1 MIVLGAQK
9 KYNCISIRKEGSD
22 MAVELEDLY
31 AQIKPQYDIELHTN
45 GCFRRMIDWIHM
57 VEEVS
62 FVSLLHGDELVFNSG
77 LHYTSEEWLV
87 QFIKELDNVHA
98 GGLIIALEE
107 GHMFASET
115 VDYCNS
121 IRFPLFSA
129 TMTSPFI
136 DIMRMFSAIL
146 LRNEQRD
153 TNLITALKNAV
164 FYPENAELYANH
176 LERNGFFRN
185 MSYLVVMLSCHAYD
199 TEQGNERLIE
209 LHKSLNHE
217 IKSGIVYEEKGLLV
231 ILLAGYEQKRVKEKM
246 QAFSRKDH
254 NIYIGIGS
262 QEEDMQHIYKSYQ
275 NAYTA
280 YQLTKTAINKNF
292 LVYEELGVYK
302 LLADVKEK
310 EIYPAFVQETL
321 GALISYD
328 RDNKTEYTEVLR
340 AFFENECSILNT
352 SRALYCHK
360 NTLAYKINK
369 VKDLLGYDIL
379 SNENRTRIMLAFYIM
394 KMQEN

>member
-1 MIVLGAQK
+1 MIVLRAQK
-9 KYNCISIRKEGSD
+9 KYNGISIRKEGSD

-31 AQIKPQYDIELHTN
+31 AAIKPQYDIKLHTN

-57 VEEVS
+57 VEEVN

-87 QFIKELDNVHA
+87 LFIKELDRVHA

-107 GHMFASET
+107 GHMFAKET
-115 VDYCNS
+115 VDYCNR

-153 TNLITALKNAV
+153 TNLIAALKNAV
-164 FYPENAELYANH
+164 FYPENTELYASH

-199 TEQGNERLIE
+199 TENGNERLEE
-209 LHKSLNHE
+209 LHKSLNHA

-246 QAFSRKDH
+246 RALCRKDC

-262 QEEDMQHIYKSYQ
+262 QEEDMQHIYKSYH

-302 LLADVKEK
+302 LLADIKEK

-321 GALISYD
+321 GSLMSYD
-328 RDNKTEYTEVLR
+328 RDNKTEYTEVLK
-340 AFFENECSILNT
+340 AFFENECSILHT
-352 SRALYCHK
+352 SKALYCHK

-369 VKDLLGYDIL
+369 IKDLLGYDML
-379 SNENRTRIMLAFYIM
+379 SNESRTKIMLAFYIM

>member
-1 MIVLGAQK
+1 
-9 KYNCISIRKEGSD
+9 

-31 AQIKPQYDIELHTN
+31 AEIKPQYDIKLHTS

-77 LHYTSEEWLV
+77 LHYTSEEWLI
-87 QFIKELDNVHA
+87 QFIKELDKVHA
-98 GGLIIALEE
+98 GGLIIALDE
-107 GHMFASET
+107 GHMFAKET
-115 VDYCNS
+115 VAYCNS

-129 TMTSPFI
+129 TMVSPFI

-153 TNLITALKNAV
+153 TNLIAALKNAV
-164 FYPENAELYANH
+164 FYPENEESYTSH

-185 MSYLVVMLSCHAYD
+185 MSYLIVMLSCHTYD
-199 TEQGNERLIE
+199 TENGNERLSN
-209 LHKSLNHE
+209 LHKSLNHAL
-217 IKSGIVYEEKGLLV
+217 KSGIVYEEKGRLI
-231 ILLAGYEQKRVKEKM
+231 ILFAGYDRKRIREKM
-246 QAFSRKDH
+246 EALCRKDH
-254 NIYIGIGS
+254 NIYVGIGS
-262 QEEDMQHIYKSYQ
+262 QEEDMQHISKSYH

-302 LLADVKEK
+302 ILADVNDT
-310 EIYPAFVQETL
+310 EIYPSFVQETL
-321 GALISYD
+321 GALLAYD
-328 RDNKTEYTEVLR
+328 ADNGTEYTKVLE

-352 SRALYCHK
+352 SRVLYCHK
-360 NTLAYKINK
+360 NTLTYKMNK
-369 VKDLLGYDIL
+369 IKNLLGYDIL
-379 SNENRTRIMLAFYIM
+379 SNENRTRIMVAFYII
-394 KMQEN
+394 KMQKN

>member
-1 MIVLGAQK
+1 MIVLEAQK

-31 AQIKPQYDIELHTN
+31 AQIKPQYDIKLHTN

-153 TNLITALKNAV
+153 TNLIAALKNAV
-164 FYPENAELYANH
+164 FYPENTELYASH

-199 TEQGNERLIE
+199 TENGNEKLEE

-246 QAFSRKDH
+246 QALSRKDH
-254 NIYIGIGS
+254 HIYIGIGS

-369 VKDLLGYDIL
+369 VKNLLGYDIL

-394 KMQEN
+394 KRQEN

>member
-9 KYNCISIRKEGSD
+9 KYNCISMRKGDSD

-31 AQIKPQYDIELHTN
+31 AQIKPQYDIKLHTN

-107 GHMFASET
+107 GHMFSKET

-153 TNLITALKNAV
+153 TNLIAALKNAV
-164 FYPENAELYANH
+164 FYPENTELYASH

-199 TEQGNERLIE
+199 TENGNEKLEE

-246 QAFSRKDH
+246 QALCRKDR

-280 YQLTKTAINKNF
+280 YQLTKTAINRNF

-328 RDNKTEYTEVLR
+328 RENKAEYTEVLR